1 MGSQANKQPGLE
13 PGRRWLVF
21 AGGQAGIDS
30 VRAVLPDG
38 SPQDVSAFSIAHWHQ
53 DAWAF
58 RHGVIPVIVLD
69 AMEGIRPLDRY
80 HAYLVRFLGMD
91 RPLVVVGRM
100 DEVGDEADQ
109 FDLIQEEYEDV
120 LLAAGLHAER
130 FVASP
135 DNPREAG
142 LGTLGVRPIPPRP
155 EALRVRVTGSEADR
169 NLWRVRGELL
179 AGTPVPG
186 DTILCSPSNRIAHA
200 GQVTVSEDAPNRVT
214 LLFESTFYADEDEIL
229 SHQAHAPQ
237 ETDVF
242 RARVHCTSG
251 EIREDETVLCE
262 TPLGS
267 FEALVETVELTLDLD
282 AHTIGHAPV
291 AGPGTLAEIVLR
303 APHLV
308 VLDSGAD
315 GYGTGT
321 ITLRSLD
328 GTLLGT
334 GLTSMEGYADQ
345 RHLVTP
351 KATNITPVQ
360 NAVSPEDRIARN
372 GHAGGVLWFTGLSG
386 AGKST
391 LAMALEKRLFEKGYA
406 VFVLD
411 GDNVRQGLT
420 ANLGFS
426 PGDRAENIRRVG
438 EVAALFRQAGMI
450 AISSFISPYRSDR
463 DRARHAA
470 EDGFHEIY
478 IKADVET
485 CISRDPKGLY
495 ARALKG
501 DIAEFTGISAPY
513 EEPVAPDLVV
523 DTQAYGI
530 EACLERLVNYVDT
543 KFRL

>member
-1 MGSQANKQPGLE
+1 M
-13 PGRRWLVF
+13 
-21 AGGQAGIDS
+21 DS
-30 VRAVLPDG
+30 VRAILPDG
-38 SPQDVSAFSIAHWHQ
+38 SPQDVSVFSIDQWQ
-53 DAWAF
+53 RDAWAL
-58 RHGVIPVIVLD
+58 RHGVIPIIVLD
-69 AMEGIRPLDRY
+69 AMEGVRPVDRY
-80 HAYLVRFLGMD
+80 HAYLLRFLRMN
-91 RPLVVVGRM
+91 RPVVVVGRM
-100 DEVGDEADQ
+100 DEVGDETDQ

-120 LLAAGLHAER
+120 LLGAGLHAER

-135 DNPREAG
+135 GHPGEGSLRG
-142 LGTLGVRPIPPRP
+142 LGARTIPPRP
-155 EALRVRVTGSEADR
+155 EALRVRVRGSEADR
-169 NLWRVRGELL
+169 NFWRVRGELL
-179 AGTPVPG
+179 SGAPASG
-186 DTILCSPSNRIAHA
+186 DTILCSPSNRVVSA
-200 GQVTVSEDAPNRVT
+200 GQVAVSEGSPNRVT
-214 LLFESTFYADEDEIL
+214 LMFESAFYADEDEIL
-229 SHQAHAPQ
+229 SHQEHAPQ

-242 RARVHCTSG
+242 RALVHCMSG

-262 TPLGS
+262 TPLGA
-267 FEALVETVELTLDLD
+267 FEALVETVELSLDLK
-282 AHTIGHAPV
+282 AHTVEYAP
-291 AGPGTLAEIVLR
+291 AADPGALAEIVLR

-315 GYGTGT
+315 GYATGT
-321 ITLRSLD
+321 MTLRSLD
-328 GTLLGT
+328 GTELGT

-360 NAVSPEDRIARN
+360 NAVSPEDRVARN

-391 LAMALEKRLFEKGYA
+391 LAMALEKRLFERGYA